1 MPSTVNQIVGGVFQ
15 DSEGNVLANGYL
27 IFVLSQ
33 DGIVNTS
40 TRVCAGYEIRVPL
53 NSSGSV
59 ASSPVQ
65 NLWPNDVLTPSGT
78 FYTVSAYTASGQ
90 LVWGPNPQSV
100 LHTPSPFDIGTW
112 VPGKV

>member
-1 MPSTVNQIVGGVFQ
+1 MSNTVNQIVGGLFQ

-27 IFVLSQ
+27 LFVLNQ

-40 TRVCAGYEIRVPL
+40 VQVCAGYSIQVPL

-59 ASSPVQ
+59 AASPVQ
-65 NLWPNDVLTPSGT
+65 NLWPTDVLTPSGN
-78 FYTVSAYTASGQ
+78 FYMVSAYSASGQ

-100 LHTPSPFDIGTW
+100 LHTPSPFDLGTW
-112 VPGKV
+112 IPGKV